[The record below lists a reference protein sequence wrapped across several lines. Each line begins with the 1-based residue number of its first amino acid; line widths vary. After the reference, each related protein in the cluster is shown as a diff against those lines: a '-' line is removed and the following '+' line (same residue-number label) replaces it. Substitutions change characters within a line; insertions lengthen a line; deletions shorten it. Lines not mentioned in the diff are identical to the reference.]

1 METTKCKVKVTFLTS
16 VLGSQPQKDVA
27 TEYLGAKNVENGGSL
42 PDDEIE
48 TLPEMLEKGTT
59 AFHKN
64 SEGKPLIFDYQ
75 IKGFLKEAGRIFN
88 GLQDVKAL
96 RSKIENFVFV
106 TPRLTEI
113 HLPEGAEIGYCER
126 PLRAETAQGPRV
138 ALARSE
144 ELPAGSWFEF
154 TLEIFKSQVDEDLI
168 RELMTYGEYKGL
180 GQWRNGGHGRFTFE
194 FVK

>member
-1 METTKCKVKVTFLTS
+1 MEKTQYKIRVTFVTS

-27 TEYLGAKNVENGGSL
+27 SEYLGTKIVENGEAL
-42 PDDEIE
+42 PEDEME
-48 TLPEMLEKGTT
+48 TLPEVLEKGTT
-59 AFHKN
+59 AFHKLD
-64 SEGKPLIFDYQ
+64 GKPLIYDYQ

-88 GLQDVKAL
+88 GLQNVKAL

-106 TPRLTEI
+106 TPRYTEI
-113 HLPEGAEIGYCER
+113 HLPEGEEIGYCER

-144 ELPAGSWFEF
+144 EIPAGAWFEF
-154 TLEIFKSQVDEDLI
+154 TLEIFKSQIDDDII

-194 FVK
+194 FIS